1 MSACIH
7 PAFKL
12 VLCTSVGKL
21 LACSPRMQE
30 IVGSIP
36 VDPNKR
42 LTLVFAATQLSSH
55 WGVNLRFHFLCGVG
69 FFCCFFYRKF
79 VNLIYVFERNLCM
92 YIFMTILT
100 TKKLK
105 CSVFLWNT
113 KSIVGS
119 IPVDPN
125 KRLTLVFAAT
135 QLSSLDFCVVFC
147 RSLFLSF
154 SFNVIV
160 LCVSGNHVDIFKLFV
175 FHRKTEHFNSYLYIK
190 LIPNIN
196 VWVHVAWSF

>member
-1 MSACIH
+1 
-7 PAFKL
+7 

-42 LTLVFAATQLSSH
+42 LTLVFAATQLSSLDFCVVF

-100 TKKLK
+100 TKKIK
-105 CSVFLWNT
+105 
-113 KSIVGS
+113 
-119 IPVDPN
+119 
-125 KRLTLVFAAT
+125 
-135 QLSSLDFCVVFC
+135 VFC
-147 RSLFLSF
+147 F
-154 SFNVIV
+154 SVKYDR
-160 LCVSGNHVDIFKLFV
+160 G
-175 FHRKTEHFNSYLYIK
+175 FNSRWPK
-190 LIPNIN
+190 QKANIGICCYS
-196 VWVHVAWSF
+196 A